1 MQSKDVI
8 GKRIVGIEQER
19 FWDVTTASWA
29 VSVTAILL
37 EGGSRILLSAHESE
51 TAPYVETRVCKK
63 ERTGHAR

>member
-1 MQSKDVI
+1 MQSRDVI

-29 VSVTAILL
+29 ASITAILL

-51 TAPYVETRVCKK
+51 DAPYVEARLSKK
-63 ERTGHAR
+63 KGGGHA